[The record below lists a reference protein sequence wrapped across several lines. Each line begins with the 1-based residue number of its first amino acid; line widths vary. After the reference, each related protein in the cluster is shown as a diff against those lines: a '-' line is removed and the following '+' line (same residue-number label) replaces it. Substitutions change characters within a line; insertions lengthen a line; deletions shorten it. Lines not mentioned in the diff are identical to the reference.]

1 MRDLKL
7 EHLLRVAIAVLIVTA
22 TALLG
27 IGDNSPV
34 LTLVTMV
41 LLGVSAW
48 VTDERKWFQL
58 SQPLANFI
66 ALGIMGVAAVNA
78 YLADRQGQ
86 LLVVAHLQSY
96 LQYVLLFQPKTSRVY
111 WQLALLSLGQVAI
124 ASTLIPGPAFGL
136 MLLVYL
142 FVGIVAFSLLVL
154 YADFHRWGQ
163 LRAGTLQLSLSTAGS
178 GAEDDRP
185 VLIGNVAPANAR
197 DVLGGV
203 LGLSALVSVFAVAV
217 AAVIFFAMPRW
228 HISNREVI
236 TTEPLRSIG
245 FSKTVTLGEL
255 GEVVNNSDLVMR
267 VSFYRGYS
275 WQPLKLAHEPLFR
288 GTVVSRYQ
296 DGRWTQG
303 NRKNLVVLPLGAS
316 SEFVRQKIM
325 VRPLDVSELFCVFPV
340 FALQSESRLRI
351 DAGYEHLA
359 RQESLRS
366 QEIEFEIGTTGIV
379 NGRQREILPSYER
392 GNARALLQMPDT
404 DAGGKDPLAGL
415 RAVAARVLQDKGIAP
430 SDRQAAARALN
441 DYLSRSGNYAYSLE
455 PQLREPASDPLD
467 DFVTAHRN
475 GHCEYFA
482 GALVMMLRSQGIPA
496 RMAIGFKGGEWNE
509 VGGYYQVQQL
519 HAHTWVEV
527 YLDKKDIPSGQF
539 DQDDMPPGAWLVLDP
554 TEGTREAGSDRGPP
568 TAVARVRQY
577 LDYMQVLWVNYVVGL
592 NPKRQQQGIFDPLAR
607 GAATAVDS
615 VISPEAWETRWESVS
630 DSHLGTF
637 WQWYRRHWFSWRG
650 GLVAAIFSFAL
661 VLAYAGIGQLVR
673 MLRKLGIVGRG
684 RAHDELPTLEMYRRL
699 ELALARQGLTRQ
711 PAQTAFEFAVAAGG
725 ELAERL
731 EHRGVA
737 HLPRRVIEVF
747 HRVRFGG
754 RTLDNSEA
762 QALEHALCELERT
775 LGRSRGKAP
784 AGPA

>member
-1 MRDLKL
+1 MRDLQL
-7 EHLLRVAIAVLIVTA
+7 EQLLRAAIAALIVTA

-27 IGDNSPV
+27 MGDGSFL
-34 LTLVTMV
+34 LTLVTLV
-41 LLGVSAW
+41 LLGVSTW
-48 VTDERKWFQL
+48 VTDERKWFRL

-66 ALGIMGVAAVNA
+66 ALSIMGVAAVNA

-96 LQYVLLFQPKTSRVY
+96 LQYVLLFQTKSSRVY

-136 MLLVYL
+136 MLLLYL
-142 FVGIVAFSLLVL
+142 FLGIVAFSLLVL
-154 YADFHRWGQ
+154 HADSERWSRVQSGNGQ
-163 LRAGTLQLSLSTAGS
+163 PAFATAGS
-178 GAEDDRP
+178 GDGDRP
-185 VLIGNVAPANAR
+185 VLWGNSAHANPFGI
-197 DVLGGV
+197 LGGV
-203 LGLSALVSVFAVAV
+203 LRLSALVSVFAVAI
-217 AAVIFFAMPRW
+217 AAAIFFAMPRW
-228 HISNREVI
+228 QVASREVI

-255 GEVVNNSDLVMR
+255 GEVVNNADLVMR
-267 VSFYRGYS
+267 VSFYRGNS
-275 WQPLKLAHEPLFR
+275 GQAFELAHEPLFR
-288 GTVVSRYQ
+288 GTVVTRYQ

-303 NRKNLVVLPLGAS
+303 NRKNFVVLPLGAS

-325 VRPLDVSELFCVFPV
+325 VQPMDVSELFCVFPV
-340 FALQSESRLRI
+340 FATQSDPRLRI
-351 DAGYEHLA
+351 DADYEHLA
-359 RQESLRS
+359 RQESLRL
-366 QEIEFEIGTTGIV
+366 QAIEFEVGTTGIV

-392 GNARALLQMPDT
+392 SNPRSLLQMPAA
-404 DAGGKDPLAGL
+404 DADGKDPLAGL
-415 RAVAARVLQDKGIAP
+415 RAVASRVLQDKGIDPA
-430 SDRQAAARALN
+430 DRPAAARALN
-441 DYLSRSGNYAYSLE
+441 DYFRLSGNYAYSLE
-455 PQLREPASDPLD
+455 AQPREPTSDPLD
-467 DFVTAHRN
+467 DFVTVHRN

-509 VGGYYQVQQL
+509 VGRYYQVQQL

-527 YLDKKDIPSGQF
+527 YLDQEQIPAGHF
-539 DQDDMPPGAWLVLDP
+539 EEDDTPPAAWLVLDP
-554 TEGTREAGSDRGPP
+554 TEGTREAGSDRGSP

-592 NPKRQQQGIFDPLAR
+592 NPKRQQQGIFDPLAS
-607 GAATAVDS
+607 GAATAIDS
-615 VISPEAWETRWESVS
+615 VISTEVWEDRWASVS
-630 DSHLGTF
+630 DSHLGAF

-650 GLVAAIFSFAL
+650 GVVAAVFSLGL
-661 VLAYAGIGQLVR
+661 VLAYAGIRQLVR
-673 MLRKLGIVGRG
+673 TLRKLGIVGPG

-699 ELALARQGLTRQ
+699 EVALARQGLTRQ
-711 PAQTAFEFAVAAGG
+711 PAQTAFEFAALAGG

-737 HLPRRVIEVF
+737 HLPRRVIELF

-784 AGPA
+784 AGPV